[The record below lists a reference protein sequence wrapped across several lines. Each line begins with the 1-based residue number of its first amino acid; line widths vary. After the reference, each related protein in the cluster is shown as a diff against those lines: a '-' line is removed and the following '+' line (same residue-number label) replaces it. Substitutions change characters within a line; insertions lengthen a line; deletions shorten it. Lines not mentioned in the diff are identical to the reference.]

1 MRASSG
7 WKSAAVMAA
16 AGAFFLAAPARAEII
31 EEVAAT
37 VNGQILTRTEIQ
49 VREAQVRASLSRQ
62 FSGSDLDRKLAEA
75 RKELLTD
82 MIRELILT
90 QRAEILGLDLD
101 KVYKSALDNLRE
113 QQGIKTND
121 EMNALLKQ
129 EGITQDELR
138 QILLRYNVPD
148 IMINLEVR
156 QKLLVPEEELRNYFD
171 KHREEFRVE
180 ETYKV
185 RELVLLSEGHSESEL
200 EELSE
205 KIKGELGSGLSFT
218 EAVIKYSEAPSR
230 FQEGVIGPFNADDL
244 SKDLRSAVSKLKQ
257 DEYTGPIVMKG
268 NYHFVQL
275 VTRTEAS
282 EPDFERVKAGIENKV
297 KQEKFAGALNAYW
310 ERLFKENRITVKEP
324 YRIYASGVPQS

>member
-1 MRASSG
+1 MLL
-7 WKSAAVMAA
+7 V
-16 AGAFFLAAPARAEII
+16 AAPARGEIV

-49 VREAQVRASLSRQ
+49 IREAQVRQSLSRQ
-62 FSGSDLDRKLAEA
+62 FSGSELERKLGEA

-101 KVYKSALDNLRE
+101 RVYKSALDNLRE

-129 EGITQDELR
+129 EGITQEELR

-156 QKLLVPEEELRNYFD
+156 QKLLIPEEELKSYFD

-185 RELVLLSEGHSESEL
+185 RELVLLSEGHGESEL
-200 EELSE
+200 GELTE
-205 KIKGELGSGLSFT
+205 KIKGELAAGLSFT

-244 SKDLRSAVSKLKQ
+244 SKDLRSAVSTLKQ

-282 EPDFERVKAGIENKV
+282 EPDFEKVKAGIENKV

-310 ERLFKENRITVKEP
+310 DRLFKENRITIKEP
-324 YRIYASGVPQS
+324 YRMFAEGVPHS